1 MAKKHIHI
9 IGGGVV
15 GLCSAYF
22 LQQEGVEVT
31 IIDKGD
37 LSDGASHGNAGM
49 IVPSHFVPLA
59 SPGVIAQG
67 IKWMFDS
74 KSPFYIKPR
83 LNLELAQWMWKFY
96 RSCNRNN
103 VNRAIPVLF
112 EFNEQSKVLY
122 QEFSALPE
130 FSFSYEEKGLLMLY
144 KSVHQEKEEKE
155 MAEKAHDI
163 GIGAEIMNLEELAK
177 IEPDIK
183 LDVRGGLYF
192 SGDAHLYPGKFIE
205 NLISHLKSKGVKFLT
220 GSGVQDFATSNGEI
234 EKILLENGKQLNVE
248 NVLFSTGS
256 WTGKLFQ
263 KLGMKL
269 SLQDG
274 KGYSITLNQPKL
286 RPKIPTVLAEA
297 KVAITPMGND
307 LRIGGTLE
315 ISNFSKQINIRRLEG
330 IIESVPKYYPEL
342 EIEMPEPKDVW
353 HGYRPCTPDG
363 MPYIDQ
369 SSKYRNLYVATGH
382 GMMGM
387 SLGPATGKMVSE
399 IFTNKKSSIPKD
411 LMRLNRF

>member
-1 MAKKHIHI
+1 MSKKHIHI

-22 LQQEGVEVT
+22 LRQEGVEVT
-31 IIDKGD
+31 IIDKSD
-37 LSDGASHGNAGM
+37 LSDGTSHGNAGM
-49 IVPSHFVPLA
+49 IVPSHFVPMA

-83 LNLELAQWMWKFY
+83 LSLELAQWLWQFY
-96 RSCNRNN
+96 RSCNRKN

-112 EFNEQSKVLY
+112 DFNEQSKALY
-122 QEFSALPE
+122 KEFSTMPE
-130 FSFSYEEKGLLMLY
+130 FSFCFEEKGLLMLY
-144 KSVHQEKEEKE
+144 KTAHQEKEEKE
-155 MAEKAHDI
+155 MAERAHSI
-163 GIGAEIMNLEELAK
+163 GLGAEIMSPSELNK
-177 IEPDIK
+177 IEPDIN
-183 LDVRGGLYF
+183 LDVRGGLF
-192 SGDAHLYPGKFIE
+192 FPGDAHLYPDKFIAQ
-205 NLISHLKSKGVKFLT
+205 LISYLKSNGVKFLT
-220 GSGVQDFATSNGEI
+220 GNGVKDFETSNGKV
-234 EKILLENGKQLNVE
+234 EKILLENGSQLTVD
-248 NVLFSTGS
+248 NVLFSCGS

-286 RPKIPTVLAEA
+286 RPKIPTVLSES

-315 ISNFSKQINIRRLEG
+315 ISNFSKLINKKRLEG
-330 IIESVPKYYPEL
+330 IIESVPRYYPDL
-342 EIEMPEPKDVW
+342 EIEMPQSKDVW
-353 HGYRPCTPDG
+353 YGYRPCTPDG

-369 SSKYRNLYVATGH
+369 SSNYKNLYVATGH

-387 SLGPATGKMVSE
+387 SLGPATGKMISE
-399 IFTNKKSSIPKD
+399 IFLNKKTAIPKE
-411 LMRLNRF
+411 LMHLNRF